1 MGRNVTAEL
10 REGSLVGFRIR
21 KEEDEIFLNFL
32 EMQSNRTEMLRYLV
46 EKEIVEN
53 GLRDLSLT
61 LPVNRDIRRMIIEK
75 HGEKELEKLL
85 SKLEKNQEYPLN
97 KKNEENDYVI
107 PEYNYYVDEEEIKND
122 NQNVENQEK
131 NKDEIEVNNKQLLNQ
146 GISVQ
151 DIEQIILKVLQTK
164 NEIAATTNQDL
175 ENQTKS
181 TDIIEQEAEER
192 SVLDSD
198 EIDVDKWLNLGK

>member
-61 LPVNRDIRRMIIEK
+61 LTVNRDIRRMIIEK